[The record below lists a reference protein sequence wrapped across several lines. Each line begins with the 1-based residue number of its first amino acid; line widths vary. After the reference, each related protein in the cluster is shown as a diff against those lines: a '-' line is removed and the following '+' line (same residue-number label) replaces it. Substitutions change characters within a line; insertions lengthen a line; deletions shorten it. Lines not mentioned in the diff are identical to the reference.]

1 MSQDDIFI
9 SYSRQDATYVE
20 RIVEI
25 LRSRGLEVFFDQDI
39 LVGESWLPKLQN
51 AMEKS
56 RATVFFMTQSYL
68 KSNWAVLE
76 QYGALILANNKKH
89 LLMPVL
95 LEGTTV
101 EMLPLFL
108 KTFQCLNC
116 SDYSLS
122 DVNKREEIGK
132 KLAGAIKR
140 LLPDIG
146 LPTLDMPFV
155 VLAMTKPEANELLD
169 MKASEQL
176 SPEVIQHLTANFSR
190 EQLVAPY
197 GDTRDEWR
205 SPLCRSDNEDGITVQ
220 TTIQETIEDVV
231 NRLNKA
237 VLDET
242 GRQYEEPNRPIL
254 RPEYFSAD
262 FTSENFK
269 TRNRTYNDL
278 SKRGCVLVVDFLS
291 LCHPKLRTCLN
302 NSGLAQPHSK
312 TVPIIVPLPEQ
323 RIDELDVLLEDAMKE
338 VMERAFYR
346 YETELDILSEFGINH
361 PRALK
366 RWLFFV
372 LPLAASNIQRQRA
385 NPENRQRFLDQLH
398 V

>member
-25 LRSRGLEVFFDQDI
+25 LRSRGLKVFFDQDI
-39 LVGESWLPKLQN
+39 LVGESWLPKL
-51 AMEKS
+51 EKALEES
-56 RATVFFMTQSYL
+56 RATVFFMTPAFL
-68 KSNWAVLE
+68 KSNWTVLE
-76 QYGALILANNKKH
+76 QYAALILANTKKH

-108 KTFQCLNC
+108 QTKQSLNC
-116 SDYSLS
+116 SEYSLS
-122 DVNKREEIGK
+122 DVKKREEIGQ
-132 KLAGAIKR
+132 KLADAIKI

-155 VLAMTKPEANELLD
+155 VLAMTKPEANALLD
-169 MKASEQL
+169 MKPSEQY
-176 SPEVIQHLTANFSR
+176 SPEVIKDLTENFTR
-190 EQLVAPY
+190 EQLVDPY

-205 SPLCRSDNEDGITVQ
+205 SPLCRSENGDGTTVQ

-231 NRLNKA
+231 KRLNKA

-242 GRQYEEPNRPIL
+242 NRQYEEPNGPIL

-262 FTSENFK
+262 FTSDNFN
-269 TRNRTYNDL
+269 TRNKTYKEL
-278 SKRGCVLVVDFLS
+278 GRRGCVLVVDFLS
-291 LCHPKLRTCLN
+291 LCHPKIRDCLT
-302 NSGLAQPHSK
+302 NSGLAQPESK

-323 RIDELDVLLEDAMKE
+323 RIVTLDDLLEKAMKN
-338 VMERAFYR
+338 VMMRAFYR
-346 YETELDILSEFGINH
+346 YETELDILCEFGINH

-372 LPLAASNIQRQRA
+372 LPLAASAIQSQRA